1 MRIIRFFAVILISV
15 FLVDCAQTKTVT
27 VTEYLDRVERDT
39 VTVRDSVTR
48 DRFVYI
54 QGDTV
59 HDIQVLERIKYRDR
73 VKTIEVHDS
82 IPYPVTVEVPV
93 HVRNSYDMF
102 VSWGFWILL
111 ALIAVAIA
119 WRIYVRR

>member
-1 MRIIRFFAVILISV
+1 MMTKIKILLAAVLLLSA
-15 FLVDCAQTKTVT
+15 CAVPKVVT
-27 VTEYLDRVERDT
+27 VTEYRDRVERDT

-59 HDIQVLERIKYRDR
+59 HDIQVLERTKYRDR
-73 VKTIEVHDS
+73 VQTIEVHDS

-93 HVRNSYDMF
+93 RMRNGYDRF

-119 WRIYVRR
+119 WRIYIRR

>member
-1 MRIIRFFAVILISV
+1 MITKIKILLASVLLLSACAVPKV
-15 FLVDCAQTKTVT
+15 VT
-27 VTEYLDRVERDT
+27 VTEYRDRTERDT
-39 VTVRDSVTR
+39 VTLRDSVTR

-73 VKTIEVHDS
+73 VQVIEVHDS
-82 IPYPVTVEVPV
+82 IPYQVTVEVPV
-93 HVRNSYDMF
+93 RVRNGYDRF

-119 WRIYVRR
+119 WRIYVRH

>member
-1 MRIIRFFAVILISV
+1 MMTKIKILLASVLLLSACAVPKV
-15 FLVDCAQTKTVT
+15 VT
-27 VTEYLDRVERDT
+27 VTEYRDRVERDT
-39 VTVRDSVTR
+39 VTVLDSVTR

-59 HDIQVLERIKYRDR
+59 HDIQVLERTKYRDR

-93 HVRNSYDMF
+93 RMRNGYDRF
-102 VSWGFWILL
+102 VSCGFWILI

-119 WRIYVRR
+119 LRIYIRR

>member
-1 MRIIRFFAVILISV
+1 MTKIKILLAAVLLLSS
-15 FLVDCAQTKTVT
+15 CAVPKVVT
-27 VTEYLDRVERDT
+27 VTEYRDRVERDT
-39 VTVRDSVTR
+39 VTVRDSVMR

-59 HDIQVLERIKYRDR
+59 HDIQVLERTKYRDR

-93 HVRNSYDMF
+93 RMRNGYDRF
-102 VSWGFWILL
+102 VSCGFWILL

>member
-1 MRIIRFFAVILISV
+1 MTKIKILLAAVLLLSA
-15 FLVDCAQTKTVT
+15 CAVPKVVT
-27 VTEYLDRVERDT
+27 VTEYRDRTERDT
-39 VTVRDSVTR
+39 VTLRDSVTR

-73 VKTIEVHDS
+73 VQVIEVHDS
-82 IPYPVTVEVPV
+82 IPYQVTVEVPV
-93 HVRNSYDMF
+93 RVRNGYDRF

-119 WRIYVRR
+119 WRIYTRR

>member
-1 MRIIRFFAVILISV
+1 MMTKIKILLAAVLLLSA
-15 FLVDCAQTKTVT
+15 CAVPKVVT
-27 VTEYLDRVERDT
+27 VTEYRDRVERDT

-54 QGDTV
+54 KGDTV
-59 HDIQVLERIKYRDR
+59 HDIHVLERIKYSDR
-73 VKTIEVHDS
+73 VHTIEVHDS

-119 WRIYVRR
+119 WRIYVRH

>member
-1 MRIIRFFAVILISV
+1 MMTKIKILLAVLLLLSA
-15 FLVDCAQTKTVT
+15 CAVPKVVT
-27 VTEYLDRVERDT
+27 VTEYRDRVERDT

-73 VKTIEVHDS
+73 VQTIEVHDS
-82 IPYPVTVEVPV
+82 IPYPVTVKVPV
-93 HVRNSYDMF
+93 HVRNSYDIF

-119 WRIYVRR
+119 WRIYTRR

>member
-1 MRIIRFFAVILISV
+1 MTKIKILLAAVLLLSA
-15 FLVDCAQTKTVT
+15 CAVPKVVT
-27 VTEYLDRVERDT
+27 VTEYRDRVERDT
-39 VTVRDSVTR
+39 VTLRDSVTR

-59 HDIQVLERIKYRDR
+59 HDIQVFERIKYRDR
-73 VKTIEVHDS
+73 VQTIEVHDS

-93 HVRNSYDMF
+93 RVRNGYDRF
-102 VSWGFWILL
+102 VSWGFWILF

>member
-1 MRIIRFFAVILISV
+1 MMTKIKILLAAVLLLSA
-15 FLVDCAQTKTVT
+15 CALPKVVT
-27 VTEYLDRVERDT
+27 VTEYRDRVERDT

-59 HDIQVLERIKYRDR
+59 HDIHVLERIKYRDR

-119 WRIYVRR
+119 LRMYTRR

>member
-1 MRIIRFFAVILISV
+1 MMTKIKILLAAVLLLSA
-15 FLVDCAQTKTVT
+15 CAVPKVVT
-27 VTEYLDRVERDT
+27 VTEYRDRTERDT
-39 VTVRDSVTR
+39 VTLRDSVTR

-73 VKTIEVHDS
+73 VQVIEVHDS
-82 IPYPVTVEVPV
+82 IPYQVTVEVPV
-93 HVRNSYDMF
+93 RVRNGYDRF

>member
-1 MRIIRFFAVILISV
+1 MMTKIKILLAAVLLLSA
-15 FLVDCAQTKTVT
+15 CAVPKVVT
-27 VTEYLDRVERDT
+27 VTEYRDRVERDT
-39 VTVRDSVTR
+39 VMVRDSVTR

-119 WRIYVRR
+119 LRIYVRR

>member
-1 MRIIRFFAVILISV
+1 MMTKIKILLAAV
-15 FLVDCAQTKTVT
+15 FLLSACAVPKVVT
-27 VTEYLDRVERDT
+27 VTEYRDRVERDT
-39 VTVRDSVTR
+39 VMVRDSVTR

-119 WRIYVRR
+119 WRIYTRR

>member
-1 MRIIRFFAVILISV
+1 MTEIKILLAVLLLLSA
-15 FLVDCAQTKTVT
+15 CAVPKVVT
-27 VTEYLDRVERDT
+27 VTEYRDRVERDT

-48 DRFVYI
+48 DRLVYI

-73 VKTIEVHDS
+73 VQTIEVHDS

-93 HVRNSYDMF
+93 RVRNGYDRF

-119 WRIYVRR
+119 WRIYTRR

>member
-1 MRIIRFFAVILISV
+1 MMTKIKILLAAVLLLSA
-15 FLVDCAQTKTVT
+15 CAVPKVVT
-27 VTEYLDRVERDT
+27 VTEYRDRTERDT
-39 VTVRDSVTR
+39 VTLRDSVTR

-73 VKTIEVHDS
+73 VQVIEVHDS

-93 HVRNSYDMF
+93 RVRNGYDYF
-102 VSWGFWILL
+102 TAYGFWILL
-111 ALIAVAIA
+111 AIVALAIVI
-119 WRIYVRR
+119 RIYLRR

>member
-1 MRIIRFFAVILISV
+1 MMTKIKVLLAAVLLLSA
-15 FLVDCAQTKTVT
+15 CAVPKVVT
-27 VTEYLDRVERDT
+27 VTEYRDRVERDT

-54 QGDTV
+54 KGDTV

-73 VKTIEVHDS
+73 VQTIEVHDS

-93 HVRNSYDMF
+93 HVRSGYDRF

-111 ALIAVAIA
+111 ALIAVSIA
-119 WRIYVRR
+119 LRIYIRR

>member
-1 MRIIRFFAVILISV
+1 MITKIKILLAVVLMLSA
-15 FLVDCAQTKTVT
+15 CAVPKVVT
-27 VTEYLDRVERDT
+27 VTEYRDRVERDT

-59 HDIQVLERIKYRDR
+59 HDIQVLERTKYRDR
-73 VKTIEVHDS
+73 VQTIEVHDS
-82 IPYPVTVEVPV
+82 IPYPVTIEVPV
-93 HVRNSYDMF
+93 HVRSGYDRF

-111 ALIAVAIA
+111 ALIAVTIA
-119 WRIYVRR
+119 WRIYIRR

>member
-1 MRIIRFFAVILISV
+1 MMTKIKILLAVLLLLSA
-15 FLVDCAQTKTVT
+15 CAVPKVVT
-27 VTEYLDRVERDT
+27 VTEYRDRVERDT
-39 VTVRDSVTR
+39 VTLRDSVTR

-93 HVRNSYDMF
+93 HVRSGYDRF
-102 VSWGFWILL
+102 ASWGFWILL

-119 WRIYVRR
+119 WRIYTRR

>member
-1 MRIIRFFAVILISV
+1 MMTKIKILLAAVLLLSS
-15 FLVDCAQTKTVT
+15 CAVPKVVT
-27 VTEYLDRVERDT
+27 VTEYRDRVERDT
-39 VTVRDSVTR
+39 VTVRDSVMR

-59 HDIQVLERIKYRDR
+59 HDIQVLERTKYRDR

-93 HVRNSYDMF
+93 HVRSGYDRF

-119 WRIYVRR
+119 LRIYIRR

>member
-1 MRIIRFFAVILISV
+1 MMTKIKILLAVVLMLSA
-15 FLVDCAQTKTVT
+15 CAVPKVVT
-27 VTEYLDRVERDT
+27 VTEYRDRVERDT

-59 HDIQVLERIKYRDR
+59 HDIQVLERTKYRDR
-73 VKTIEVHDS
+73 VQTIEVHDS
-82 IPYPVTVEVPV
+82 IPYQVTIEVPV
-93 HVRNSYDMF
+93 HVRSGYDRF

-119 WRIYVRR
+119 WRIYIRR

>member
-1 MRIIRFFAVILISV
+1 MMTKIKILLAAVLLLSA
-15 FLVDCAQTKTVT
+15 CAVPKVVT
-27 VTEYLDRVERDT
+27 VTEYRDRTERDT
-39 VTVRDSVTR
+39 VTLRDSVTR

-73 VKTIEVHDS
+73 VQVIEVHDS
-82 IPYPVTVEVPV
+82 IPYQVTVEVPV
-93 HVRNSYDMF
+93 RVRNGYDRF

-119 WRIYVRR
+119 WRIYVRS

>member
-1 MRIIRFFAVILISV
+1 MMTKIKILLAVLLLLSA
-15 FLVDCAQTKTVT
+15 CAVPKVVT
-27 VTEYLDRVERDT
+27 VTEYRDRVERDT

-73 VKTIEVHDS
+73 VQTIEVHDS
-82 IPYPVTVEVPV
+82 IPYKVKVEVPV
-93 HVRNSYDMF
+93 RVRNGYDRF

>member
-1 MRIIRFFAVILISV
+1 MMTEIKILLAVLLLLSA
-15 FLVDCAQTKTVT
+15 CAVPKVVT
-27 VTEYLDRVERDT
+27 VTEYRDRVERDT

-48 DRFVYI
+48 DRLVYI

-73 VKTIEVHDS
+73 VQTIEVHDS

-93 HVRNSYDMF
+93 RVRNGYDRF

-119 WRIYVRR
+119 WRIYTRR

>member
-1 MRIIRFFAVILISV
+1 MMTKIKILLAVLLLLSA
-15 FLVDCAQTKTVT
+15 CAVPKVVT
-27 VTEYLDRVERDT
+27 VTEYRDRVERDT

-59 HDIQVLERIKYRDR
+59 HDIQVLESIKYRDR
-73 VKTIEVHDS
+73 VQTIEVHDS
-82 IPYPVTVEVPV
+82 IPYKVKVEVPV
-93 HVRNSYDMF
+93 RVRNGYDRF

>member
-1 MRIIRFFAVILISV
+1 MMTKIKILLLAVLLLSA
-15 FLVDCAQTKTVT
+15 CAVPKVVT
-27 VTEYLDRVERDT
+27 VTEYRDRTERDT
-39 VTVRDSVTR
+39 VTLRDSVTR

-73 VKTIEVHDS
+73 VQVIEVHDS
-82 IPYPVTVEVPV
+82 IPYQVTVEVPV
-93 HVRNSYDMF
+93 RVRNGYDRF

-119 WRIYVRR
+119 WRIYVRS

>member
-1 MRIIRFFAVILISV
+1 MMTKIKILLAAVLLLSA
-15 FLVDCAQTKTVT
+15 CAVPKVVT
-27 VTEYLDRVERDT
+27 VTEYRDRVERDT

-73 VKTIEVHDS
+73 VQVIEVHDS
-82 IPYPVTVEVPV
+82 IPYQVTVEVPV
-93 HVRNSYDMF
+93 HVRSGYDRF
-102 VSWGFWILL
+102 AAWGFWIAL
-111 ALIAVAIA
+111 AILAVWIA
-119 WRIYVRR
+119 WRIYIRR

>member
-1 MRIIRFFAVILISV
+1 MTKIKILLAAVLLLSA
-15 FLVDCAQTKTVT
+15 CAVPKVVT
-27 VTEYLDRVERDT
+27 VTEYRDRVERDT

-59 HDIQVLERIKYRDR
+59 HDIHVLERIKYRDR

-82 IPYPVTVEVPV
+82 IPYSVTVEVPV

-119 WRIYVRR
+119 WRIYTRR

>member
-1 MRIIRFFAVILISV
+1 MMTKIKILLAAVLLLSA
-15 FLVDCAQTKTVT
+15 CAAPKVVT
-27 VTEYLDRVERDT
+27 VTEYRDRVERDT

-59 HDIQVLERIKYRDR
+59 HDIHVLERIKYSDR

-102 VSWGFWILL
+102 VSWGFWILI

-119 WRIYVRR
+119 WRIYVRH

>member
-1 MRIIRFFAVILISV
+1 MMTKIKILLAALLLLSACAVPKV
-15 FLVDCAQTKTVT
+15 VT
-27 VTEYLDRVERDT
+27 VTEYRYRVERDT

-48 DRFVYI
+48 ERFVYI

-59 HDIQVLERIKYRDR
+59 HDIQVLERTKYRDR
-73 VKTIEVHDS
+73 VQVIEVHDS
-82 IPYPVTVEVPV
+82 IPYQVTVEVPV
-93 HVRNSYDMF
+93 RVRNGYDRF

>member
-1 MRIIRFFAVILISV
+1 MMTKIKILLAAVLLLSA
-15 FLVDCAQTKTVT
+15 CAVPKVVT
-27 VTEYLDRVERDT
+27 VTEYRDRTERDT
-39 VTVRDSVTR
+39 VTLRDSVTR

-73 VKTIEVHDS
+73 VQVIEVHDS
-82 IPYPVTVEVPV
+82 IPYQVTVEVPV
-93 HVRNSYDMF
+93 RVRNGYDRF

-119 WRIYVRR
+119 WRIYVRH

>member
-1 MRIIRFFAVILISV
+1 MMTKIKILLAAVLLFSS
-15 FLVDCAQTKTVT
+15 CAVPKVVT
-27 VTEYLDRVERDT
+27 VTEYRDRVERDT
-39 VTVRDSVTR
+39 ITVRDSVTR
-48 DRFVYI
+48 DRFVYV

-59 HDIQVLERIKYRDR
+59 HDIQVLERTKYRYR

-93 HVRNSYDMF
+93 RVRSGYDRF

-119 WRIYVRR
+119 LRIYIRR

>member
-1 MRIIRFFAVILISV
+1 MITKIKILLAAVLLLSA
-15 FLVDCAQTKTVT
+15 CAVPKVVT
-27 VTEYLDRVERDT
+27 VTEYRGRTERDT
-39 VTVRDSVTR
+39 VTLRDSVTR

-73 VKTIEVHDS
+73 VQVIEVRDS
-82 IPYPVTVEVPV
+82 IPYQVTVEVPV
-93 HVRNSYDMF
+93 RVRNGYDRF

-119 WRIYVRR
+119 WRIYVRH

>member
-1 MRIIRFFAVILISV
+1 MMTKIKILLAAVLLLSA
-15 FLVDCAQTKTVT
+15 CAVPKVVT
-27 VTEYLDRVERDT
+27 VTEYRDSVERDT

-59 HDIQVLERIKYRDR
+59 HDIQVLERTKYRDR
-73 VKTIEVHDS
+73 VQTIEVHDS

-93 HVRNSYDMF
+93 HVRSGYDRF

-119 WRIYVRR
+119 WRIYTRR

>member
-1 MRIIRFFAVILISV
+1 MMTKIKILLAAVLLLSA
-15 FLVDCAQTKTVT
+15 CAVPKVVT
-27 VTEYLDRVERDT
+27 VTEYRDRVERDT

-102 VSWGFWILL
+102 VSCGFWILL

-119 WRIYVRR
+119 LLTYTRR

>member
-1 MRIIRFFAVILISV
+1 MMKKNKILLAAVLLLSACSV
-15 FLVDCAQTKTVT
+15 PKVVT
-27 VTEYLDRVERDT
+27 VTEYRDRVERDT

-59 HDIQVLERIKYRDR
+59 HDIHVLERIKYRDR

-82 IPYPVTVEVPV
+82 IPYTVTVEVPV

-119 WRIYVRR
+119 WRIYVRS

>member
-1 MRIIRFFAVILISV
+1 MMTKIKILLAAVLLLSA
-15 FLVDCAQTKTVT
+15 CAVPKVVT
-27 VTEYLDRVERDT
+27 VTEYRDSVERDT

-59 HDIQVLERIKYRDR
+59 HDIQVLKRIKYRDR

-93 HVRNSYDMF
+93 HVRSGYDRF

-119 WRIYVRR
+119 WRIYTRR

>member
-1 MRIIRFFAVILISV
+1 MITKIKILLAVVLMLSA
-15 FLVDCAQTKTVT
+15 CAVPKVVT
-27 VTEYLDRVERDT
+27 VTEYRDRVERDT

-59 HDIQVLERIKYRDR
+59 HDIQVLERTKYRDR
-73 VKTIEVHDS
+73 VQTIEVHDS
-82 IPYPVTVEVPV
+82 IPYQVTIEVPV
-93 HVRNSYDMF
+93 HVRSGYDRF

-111 ALIAVAIA
+111 ALIAVSIA
-119 WRIYVRR
+119 WRIYIRR

>member
-1 MRIIRFFAVILISV
+1 MMTKIKILLAAVLLLSA
-15 FLVDCAQTKTVT
+15 CAVPKVVT
-27 VTEYLDRVERDT
+27 VTEYRDRVERDT

-73 VKTIEVHDS
+73 VQTIEVHDS

-93 HVRNSYDMF
+93 HVRSCYDRF
-102 VSWGFWILL
+102 ASWGFWILL

-119 WRIYVRR
+119 WRIYTRR